1 MSRYIISDEAI
12 EDLDRISE
20 YFLQNN
26 LETGEQFVQAF
37 NAKCLQ
43 LIRFPK
49 MGRRYSQIRSN
60 VRGVVLR
67 GFIIFYQTS
76 GELETVDIEILRVV
90 SGRRDLN
97 SIFPPDVET

>member
-12 EDLDRISE
+12 DDLDRISE

-26 LETGEQFVQAF
+26 LETGEQFIQAF

-43 LIRFPK
+43 LISFPK
-49 MGRRYSQIRSN
+49 MGRSYSQIRSN
-60 VRGVVLR
+60 VRGVILR
-67 GFIIFYQTS
+67 GFIIFYQT
-76 GELETVDIEILRVV
+76 ETVEIEILRVV

-97 SIFPPDVET
+97 SIFPPDLET